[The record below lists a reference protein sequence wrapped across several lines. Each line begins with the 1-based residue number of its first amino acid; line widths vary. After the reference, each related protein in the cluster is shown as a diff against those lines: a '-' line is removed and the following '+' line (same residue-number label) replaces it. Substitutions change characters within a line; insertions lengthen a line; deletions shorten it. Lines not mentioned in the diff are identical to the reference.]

1 MEVIFKGHNV
11 DFNDN
16 GTVCDICSNCVCKC
30 EDVDV
35 GGLAGNVNNNNN
47 KVEGLSLLYI
57 KYNKT

>member
-1 MEVIFKGHNV
+1 M
-11 DFNDN
+11 DFNGN

-47 KVEGLSLLYI
+47 KVKKVEGLSLLYI